1 MPGATPTVLEHG
13 VGDDVR
19 VIGLV
24 GFGHFVSHFF
34 QLALPPLFPILREE
48 LGVSYTALGLLM
60 SVFFAVSGL
69 GQTVAGFAVDRFGAT
84 RVLLGGMGTLA
95 AAVGLTGLSPSY
107 AFLLPLAVLGG
118 LGNAVFHP
126 ANYAILNGSVSGTRV
141 GRAYSVHGISGNLGW
156 AAAPVTVV
164 ALSHVVGW
172 RGALMLVGAAGV
184 VVTLGLISQARVLTD
199 RRPRAA
205 AAAADWPSSVR
216 LLLSTPILVA
226 FVFFLLIA
234 VGIVGLQAFAVSA
247 LVAIYDVPLAA
258 ATGALAALLVGS
270 ATGILTGGVLAD
282 RTRRHDLIAV
292 TGAAAAGAFALTIAS
307 GTMPAAFL
315 AGVMALMGFSLG
327 CTQPSRDMLVRAAT
341 PPGASGKVYG
351 FVYSGLDAGSA
362 LSPLLLG
369 WLMDRGAPRT
379 VFVVAA
385 TAMLLTI
392 LTAIQIRRSTPRGQA
407 STS

>member
-1 MPGATPTVLEHG
+1 MPGATPTVIERG

-48 LGVSYTALGLLM
+48 LGVSYVALGLLM

-307 GTMPAAFL
+307 GAMPAAVL
-315 AGVMALMGFSLG
+315 AGVMALMGFALG

-392 LTAIQIRRSTPRGQA
+392 LTAIQIRRSTPRGRALA
-407 STS
+407 S